1 MARNAEIA
9 FAWGDGTYSFRLA
22 FGELAELQEKTGV
35 GPQLLLSRLID
46 GSWRVADA
54 YDTIRLGL
62 IGGGKSPVEAL
73 TLCDRYVRERPL
85 LESLSPAKAIL
96 LAALSGVEGE
106 EWPGKDGSGATQA
119 GDLSPTDG
127 SISPDSTDKPL

>member
-1 MARNAEIA
+1 MARNAEIT
-9 FAWGDGTYSFRLA
+9 FAWADGTYTFRLA
-22 FGELAELQEKTGV
+22 YGELAELQEKSGV

-62 IGGGKSPVEAL
+62 IGGGKSPVDAMK
-73 TLCDRYVRERPL
+73 LCERYVRERPL
-85 LESLSPAKAIL
+85 IESLTPAKAIL

-119 GDLSPTDG
+119 GDLSPMEG
-127 SISPDSTDKPL
+127 SISPDFMDKPQ